1 MASILGEATVQ
12 ELREQ
17 ARGEVVV
24 PSDES
29 YETVRSVWNGMV
41 DRRPALILRCAGVAD
56 VMLGVQFARSQGLD
70 LAVRGGGHSLPGF
83 SSTDGGI
90 VLDLSTMKGIRVDP
104 DEKRAIVQP
113 GATWGDLDHETQAF
127 GLATTGGLVSTTGI
141 AGLTL
146 GGGIGWLMRRH
157 GLACDNLVS
166 ADVVTADGRLVRA
179 SDEENRDLLWALRAV
194 AETSGSS
201 CRSDSGCTRSAR
213 SCSPVRSSSRGT
225 RPPRWRA
232 ATASTPPIF
241 RTR

>member
-29 YETVRSVWNGMV
+29 YETVRSVWNAMV

-127 GLATTGGLVSTTGI
+127 GLATTGGSRI
-141 AGLTL
+141 HD
-146 GGGIGWLMRRH
+146 RH
-157 GLACDNLVS
+157 
-166 ADVVTADGRLVRA
+166 
-179 SDEENRDLLWALRAV
+179 
-194 AETSGSS
+194 
-201 CRSDSGCTRSAR
+201 CRPD
-213 SCSPVRSSSRGT
+213 
-225 RPPRWRA
+225 PRWRDRVADA
-232 ATASTPPIF
+232 AARPRVRQPRVGRRRDRRRSTRPRERP
-241 RTR
+241 REP